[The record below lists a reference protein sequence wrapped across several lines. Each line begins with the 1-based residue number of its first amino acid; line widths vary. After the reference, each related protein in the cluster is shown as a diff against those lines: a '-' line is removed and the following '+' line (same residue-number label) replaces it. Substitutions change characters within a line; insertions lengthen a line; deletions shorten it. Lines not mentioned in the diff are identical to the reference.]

1 MMMGVFSINKDT
13 DTVDGGIDKQQV
25 TIWGINQPW

>member
-1 MMMGVFSINKDT
+1 MGLATMMMGVFSINKDT

-25 TIWGINQPW
+25 TI